1 MNGHLDV
8 NLPRELHGL
17 AGCGLVV
24 LYHDLC
30 KQGLQPRYERKDTGP
45 DAVKGNHIFDAWVYV
60 KLSEHDNSEVVL
72 GTTVH
77 TAVITVVHF

>member
-1 MNGHLDV
+1 MTFGGKGFD
-8 NLPRELHGL
+8 L
-17 AGCGLVV
+17 ATFG
-24 LYHDLC
+24 
-30 KQGLQPRYERKDTGP
+30 KDAGP